1 MRVLSTDEVRAAE
14 RESIAKPGMSTLILM
29 QRAGTALAQF
39 CVANF
44 KFNSVCVVCGKG
56 NNGGDGMVVAE
67 ALHKVAQVFVIILA
81 KDIDGL
87 SPDAAAM
94 CARLTPQPIW
104 ISDAASF
111 EHDAVQRALSADLII
126 DAIFG
131 TGFKP
136 PLRGLAQ
143 TAVAAINNALGKVV
157 SVDLPTGVDAD
168 LTKSVHEVGE
178 EIVSAHGIATFIAP
192 KPAHLFGDLTNGP
205 IAVSEIGVQPG
216 SVSSKTGLQVIT
228 GQEVAIAFPPRPR
241 DSNKGTFGHV
251 LVIA

>member
-1 MRVLSTDEVRAAE
+1 MRVLTTDEVRAAE
-14 RESIAKPGMSTLILM
+14 RESIARPGMSTLVLM

-56 NNGGDGMVVAE
+56 NNGGDGLVAAE
-67 ALHKVAQVFVIILA
+67 ALQKVVEVSVIILA

-94 CARLTPQPIW
+94 CARLPQQPIW
-104 ISDAASF
+104 VTDAASF
-111 EHDAVQRALSADLII
+111 EHEAVQRALSADLII
-126 DAIFG
+126 DAVFG

-143 TAVAAINNALGKVV
+143 AAVATINNTLGTVV

-168 LTKSVHEVGE
+168 LTKSVNEVGE
-178 EIVSAHGIATFIAP
+178 EIVF
-192 KPAHLFGDLTNGP
+192 
-205 IAVSEIGVQPG
+205 
-216 SVSSKTGLQVIT
+216 
-228 GQEVAIAFPPRPR
+228 
-241 DSNKGTFGHV
+241 
-251 LVIA
+251 